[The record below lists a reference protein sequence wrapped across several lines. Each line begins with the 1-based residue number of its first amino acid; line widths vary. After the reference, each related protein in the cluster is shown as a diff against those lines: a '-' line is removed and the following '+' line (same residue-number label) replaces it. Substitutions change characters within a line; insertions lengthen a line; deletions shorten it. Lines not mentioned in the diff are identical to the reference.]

1 MSALDGVVA
10 GTASWAALAV
20 AAYLSAGVL
29 ATAIAGQA
37 GLPGRCAT
45 AALALYPRLVRS
57 AIRVTVAGA
66 VGLGATVLSGTPAAH
81 AGRVMH
87 LPRPPRP
94 PVVAPATPPA
104 EPLDWP
110 VAAVD
115 PVGDVPPGQDAVTRR
130 EADRSQTEVV
140 VRPGDCLWTL
150 AARSLGPAASTRST
164 AAAWPLWWAANR
176 TVIGDDPDLLRPGL
190 RLRVPHRLERSG

>member
-1 MSALDGVVA
+1 MSTLDSALGGIA
-10 GTASWAALAV
+10 GWAALAV
-20 AAYLSAGVL
+20 AAYLGAGVL
-29 ATAIAGQA
+29 ATVLASQS

-45 AALALYPRLVRS
+45 AALVLYPRIVRS
-57 AIRVTVAGA
+57 TIRVTVAGT
-66 VGLGATVLSGTPAAH
+66 VSVGATVLSGAPAAH
-81 AGRVMH
+81 AGRVTH

-110 VAAVD
+110 VATVTPAGGHPPD
-115 PVGDVPPGQDAVTRR
+115 HDVITRR
-130 EADRSQTEVV
+130 ASDRSPVDVV

-150 AARSLGPAASTRST
+150 AARFLGPAASARST

-176 TVIGDDPDLLRPGL
+176 AVIGDDPDLLLPGL
-190 RLRVPHRLERSG
+190 RLRVPHHLERNG